1 MTELNLGL
9 MPYLMPSSLPKIVP
23 SLLRFLKYQLKSKT
37 GLGEKDNIFLC
48 KKALEI
54 VAVNGLIAADF
65 SGYFGVVYIFNIQED

>member
-1 MTELNLGL
+1 M
-9 MPYLMPSSLPKIVP
+9 
-23 SLLRFLKYQLKSKT
+23 KYQLKSKT

-65 SGYFGVVYIFNIQED
+65 SGYFGVVYIFNIQEE